1 MPVPNRQEVLTGLFA
16 AWRML
21 LRDARAI
28 GLFDATPA
36 GFWKSFFCAAVVL
49 PAYLLVVILDQASA
63 PVAASLG
70 RLVLVEAIT
79 YVIVWTVWPVLMAQ
93 IVPLLDRR
101 ERYIRYVV
109 AYNWA
114 SGPQTLIMLAAV
126 LLAFADLFPAVL
138 GVAVLALILV
148 YQTFIARVAL
158 DIGLF
163 QATALALSEFFLGRI
178 VYAARTLLLQ

>member
-1 MPVPNRQEVLTGLFA
+1 MPVPSRTEILTALFA

-28 GLFDATPA
+28 ALFDATPA
-36 GFWKSFFCAAVVL
+36 GFWKSFFCAAIVL
-49 PAYLLVVILDQASA
+49 PPYLLVVLLDQSSA
-63 PVAASLG
+63 AVPVSWG
-70 RLVLVEAIT
+70 RLALVEAIT
-79 YVIVWTVWPVLMAQ
+79 YVIVWTVWPVVMAQ

-101 ERYIRYVV
+101 GHYIRYVV

-114 SGPQTLIMLAAV
+114 SGPQTAIMLLAV
-126 LLAFADLFPAVL
+126 LLAFNDLFPAPL
-138 GVAVLALILV
+138 GLAVLAVILV

-158 DIGLF
+158 ELTPLP
-163 QATALALSEFFLGRI
+163 AVALALSEFFLGRI